1 MMKKILSLD
10 INQIFY
16 YSALVFG
23 FILSLSRAGISFF
36 LLWFLILFLLQN
48 NLKQRWDDIKTNP
61 TLQAMSLFLGFI
73 VISIFWSTNLN
84 EAINQIR
91 LYGYW
96 ILIPILAV
104 SLKKEWLS
112 NIITAFLLG
121 MFVNEILMYGV
132 FFDFWQIKGH
142 THTDPCPFMNHIQYS
157 IFLGVTAIILLNRLL
172 SNRYTLRDKSA
183 ILVFFL
189 TTTTNLFISGG
200 RTGQVAFLVS
210 ITLVVIIHYRASI
223 KSFILFLL
231 ISSILFISAYS
242 LLPIFEGRVQ
252 QTVSD
257 IQQQQEGIYNTSV
270 GLRNGFWMIAYD
282 AFKLNPLFGSGLG
295 DYKDSTKEALAN
307 NKYNFEDAAINFF
320 KTSDYHNQHL
330 MILIQLG
337 LVGFSLMVWF
347 IIKLYQIDIEDPEL
361 KEVSILSLT
370 IFFISAL
377 AESLWIAQFPIILFI
392 FIVSISLA
400 AAKPS
405 HSLRIEEKGAL

>member
-1 MMKKILSLD
+1 MMKKVFSLD
-10 INQIFY
+10 INQTFY
-16 YSALVFG
+16 YSALVFA

-36 LLWFLILFLLQN
+36 VLWFVLLFLIQN
-48 NLKQRWDDIKTNP
+48 NFKESWQTLKNNP
-61 TLQAMSLFLGFI
+61 TIQAMGLFLGFLFL
-73 VISIFWSTNLN
+73 SIFWSDNLS

-96 ILIPILAV
+96 IVIPILAI
-104 SLKKEWLS
+104 SLKKEWLPDL
-112 NIITAFLLG
+112 ITAFLLG

-142 THTDPCPFMNHIQYS
+142 THSDPCPFMNHIQYS
-157 IFLGVTAIILLNRLL
+157 VFLGTTAIILLNRLL
-172 SNRYTLRDKSA
+172 SNRYTLREKSA
-183 ILVFFL
+183 ILIFFF

-200 RTGQVAFLVS
+200 RTGQVAFWIS
-210 ITLVVIIHYRASI
+210 IALVVIIHYRASI

-231 ISSILFISAYS
+231 ISSTLFISAYS
-242 LLPIFEGRVQ
+242 LLPIFKERIQ
-252 QTVSD
+252 SISSD
-257 IQQQQEGIYNTSV
+257 ISLQEKGIYNTSI
-270 GLRNGFWMIAYD
+270 GARNGFWLIAYD
-282 AFKLNPLFGSGLG
+282 AFKLHPLFGSGLG
-295 DYKDSTKEALAN
+295 DYKYSTKEALAN
-307 NKYNFEDAAINFF
+307 NDYNFEASAIDFF
-320 KTSDYHNQHL
+320 KTHDYHNQYL
-330 MILIQLG
+330 MILVQLG

-361 KEVSILSLT
+361 KEISILSLT

-405 HSLRIEEKGAL
+405 HPLSAEKKSAL

>member
-1 MMKKILSLD
+1 MKKILSLD
-10 INQIFY
+10 MNQIFY
-16 YSALVFG
+16 YSAIAFA

-36 LLWFLILFLLQN
+36 VLWFILLFLLQRN
-48 NLKQRWDDIKTNP
+48 FKDSWVAIKTNP
-61 TLQAMSLFLGFI
+61 TLKAMALFLSFLFL
-73 VISIFWSTNLN
+73 SIFWSSNLSETVN
-84 EAINQIR
+84 EIR
-91 LYGYW
+91 LYSYW

-104 SLKKEWLS
+104 SLKKEWLRDL
-112 NIITAFLLG
+112 ITAFLFG

-142 THTDPCPFMNHIQYS
+142 THADPCPFMNHIQYS
-157 IFLGVTAIILLNRLL
+157 VFLATTAIILLNRLL

-183 ILVFFL
+183 ILIFFF

-200 RTGQVAFLVS
+200 RTGQVAFWIS
-210 ITLVVIIHYRASI
+210 IALVVIIHYRASI

-231 ISSILFISAYS
+231 ISSTLFISAYS
-242 LLPIFEGRVQ
+242 LLPIFKERIQ
-252 QTVSD
+252 SISSD
-257 IQQQQEGIYNTSV
+257 ISLQEKGVYNTSL
-270 GLRNGFWMIAYD
+270 GARNGFWLIAYD

-295 DYKDSTKEALAN
+295 DYKYSTKEVLAN
-307 NKYNFEDAAINFF
+307 NDYNFEASAIDFF

-330 MILIQLG
+330 MILVQLG
-337 LVGFSLMVWF
+337 LVGFGLMLWF

-361 KEVSILSLT
+361 KEISILSLT

-400 AAKPS
+400 AAKPA
-405 HSLRIEEKGAL
+405 HSLSSEKKNAL